1 MAIPSKIRAGDILQ
15 WRDSEK
21 QDVFG
26 NAISSPD
33 WSVTYYLRTN
43 KSSEG
48 ATVTSSAYL
57 SGWQF
62 TVAASVT
69 ANFTE
74 GTWYYQAVADKS
86 SNEKQTIDSGQF
98 QVLPSLA
105 YTGSTFKPFDGRSQI
120 AKDLDLVQTAI
131 RNLVSGGVVKEYKI
145 GTRSAK
151 KYEMEE
157 LILLESKLKAELK
170 REEAAELVANGRGN
184 PRNMFVR
191 FN

>member
-26 NAISSPD
+26 KAISSPD

-62 TVAASVT
+62 TVASSVT
-69 ANFTE
+69 TNFAA

-86 SNEKQTIDSGQF
+86 SNEKQTIDSGQIE
-98 QVLPSLA
+98 VLPSLA

-120 AKDLDLVQTAI
+120 AKDLELVQTAI
-131 RNLVSGGVVKEYKI
+131 RNLASGGVIKEYKI

-184 PRNMFVR
+184 PRNLFVR

>member
-1 MAIPSKIRAGDILQ
+1 MAIPSKIRAGDYIQ
-15 WRDSEK
+15 WRDSET

-26 NAISSPD
+26 NSISSPD

-43 KSSEG
+43 TSTVG

-57 SGWQF
+57 TGWQF
-62 TVAASVT
+62 TISSNDS
-69 ANFTE
+69 ANFVD
-74 GTWYYQAVADKS
+74 GDWYFQAVADKS
-86 SNEKQTIDSGQF
+86 NNEKQTILSGKIE
-98 QVLPSLA
+98 VLPALS
-105 YTGSTFKPFDGRSQI
+105 YTGTPSDFDGRSQVR
-120 AKDLDLVQTAI
+120 KDLDLVQTAI

>member
-15 WRDSEK
+15 WRDSET

-62 TVAASVT
+62 TVASSVT
-69 ANFTE
+69 TNFAA

-86 SNEKQTIDSGQF
+86 SNEKQTIDSGQIE
-98 QVLPSLA
+98 VLPSLA

-120 AKDLDLVQTAI
+120 AKDLELVQTAI
-131 RNLVSGGVVKEYKI
+131 RNLASGGVIKEYKI

-184 PRNMFVR
+184 PRNLFVR